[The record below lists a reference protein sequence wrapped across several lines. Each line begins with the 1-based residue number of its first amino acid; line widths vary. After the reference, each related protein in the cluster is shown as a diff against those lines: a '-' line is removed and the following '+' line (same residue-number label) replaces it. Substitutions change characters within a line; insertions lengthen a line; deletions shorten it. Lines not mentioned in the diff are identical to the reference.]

1 MATLEKIRENGKW
14 LLIGF
19 VGLAL
24 FAFIIEGFLQSGST
38 FFNQSKENV
47 VVVNGESFHY
57 QNFINKVEERSNALK
72 RGNPGRSF
80 TDDEQNQIRQM
91 VINEEIDNIL
101 FTEETEKLGLSVSK
115 DEYREMVMGNN
126 ISPVLQQIPDFKD
139 PQTGRFDQAA
149 LMRFLQMVEGDNA
162 DVPEEYWPQLE
173 EMKRAWLTVEQQ
185 IIQERL
191 HRKFNALLTSAI
203 LVNDV
208 EAEAAY
214 ANNKTSVDFDYV
226 AQSYSVIPDDA
237 VSVSDAEIQ
246 KLYNERKNQYKQDAA
261 QVIDFIAV
269 NILPDPVDFQNVE
282 TKLLGL
288 KEQLAAPQVR
298 EVVQNNSDISY
309 IDAYVAYSTLTE
321 EQKTFVNANSTG
333 AIDGPVLNNGVY
345 NLYKLEGEKTAP
357 DSIKVNVLALPVSY
371 DDKQFAQLT
380 DSLLNVVKSGT
391 SFTDMA
397 TSATGGQSNGE
408 MGWVTE
414 AQLTTQIDSKFK
426 DEVFAASL
434 NVPFVAKSNGG
445 SFLVQVTEKTQPVK
459 KYKLANIQVRVMP
472 SQETKTR
479 LYNELSQFV
488 SANHSIAALKEKA
501 AEAGYAIQND
511 VEIAKDQININGIQ
525 GTRQV
530 IQWAFN
536 NKKGAISDIYEV
548 QNSEYF
554 VVAVVENQLKEGFR
568 PLNLVSDMLKRELIN
583 EKKGAKLVADLKAKN
598 LTTLEQYAEAM
609 NATSQPVKFMTFATP
624 NISGI
629 GSEPVLNVE
638 VPNLAVNQVSAP
650 IAGKNRVYVV
660 LVTDKRDSETAYDA
674 DSQRR
679 QLQMQNMYRSY
690 QLTQNPELL
699 RENAKITNNSL
710 RFF

>member
-1 MATLEKIRENGKW
+1 MATLERIRENGKW

-19 VGLAL
+19 VGVAL

-38 FFNQSKENV
+38 YFNQSKENV

-57 QNFINKVEERSNALK
+57 QNFVNKVEERSNALK
-72 RGNPGRSF
+72 RGNTSRSF

-101 FTEETEKLGLSVSK
+101 FTEETGKLGLSVSK
-115 DEYREMVMGNN
+115 DEYKEMVLGNN

-139 PQTGRFDQAA
+139 PQTGRFDRAA
-149 LMRFLQMVEGDNA
+149 LENFLQMVNRDA
-162 DVPEEYWPQLE
+162 SDYPEEYQPQLE
-173 EMKRAWLTVEQQ
+173 EMKHAWLSVEKQ

-191 HRKFNALLTSAI
+191 HRKFSALLTSAI

-246 KLYNERKNQYKQDAA
+246 KLYDERKNQYKQDEAK
-261 QVIDFIAV
+261 VIDFIAV
-269 NILPDPVDFQNVE
+269 NILPDPTDFQNVE

-288 KEQLAAPQVR
+288 KEQLAASQVR
-298 EVVQNNSDISY
+298 EIVQNNSDIPY
-309 IDAYVAYSTLTE
+309 VDAYVAYSTLTE
-321 EQKTFVNANSTG
+321 EQKTFVSAHAVGT
-333 AIDGPVLNNGVY
+333 IDGPVLAGGVY

-357 DSIKVNVLALPVSY
+357 DSVKVNVLALPVSY
-371 DDKQFAQLT
+371 DDNQFAQLT

-391 SFTDMA
+391 SFADMA

-414 AQLTTQIDSKFK
+414 TQLAAQVDVKFK

-445 SFLVQVTEKTQPVK
+445 SFIVQITEKTKPVQ
-459 KYKLANIQVRVMP
+459 KYKLANIQVRVIP

-501 AEAGYAIQND
+501 AEAGYSIQNE
-511 VEIAKDQININGIQ
+511 VEVGKDQININGIQ

-554 VVAVVENQLKEGFR
+554 VVAAVENHLKEGFR

-583 EKKGAKLVADLKAKN
+583 EKKGAKIVADLQAKK

-609 NATSQPVKFMTFATP
+609 NATPQPVKFITFATP

-629 GSEPVLNVE
+629 GAEPVLNVE
-638 VPNLAVNQVSAP
+638 VPKLAVNQVSAP

-660 LVTDKRDSETAYDA
+660 VVTDKRDSEVAYDA

-690 QLTQNPELL
+690 QLTQNTELL

-710 RFF
+710 LFF